1 MYCTFYNYSQFLIN
15 DFLAVRTR
23 IYPLV
28 GFFVFFV
35 QSIDAVTYGTR
46 PDTLLLNSTNDA
58 MHLNSVLWLTATLL
72 LVT

>member
-28 GFFVFFV
+28 GFF
-35 QSIDAVTYGTR
+35 
-46 PDTLLLNSTNDA
+46 LLNSTNDA